1 MYVSAPS
8 AGGCGCLS
16 ARETLEPGL
25 CLLSPKMCHK
35 DARSS
40 FCFSPTSPADKSSM
54 YSGWETSAGTWGL
67 SVSSSWIEDTCREK
81 GTALFL
87 PRVAGSE
94 SLSLVWAEICFVGAL
109 PEYMICLSSSVG
121 TVNSNQLGKNRVFRP
136 VVLQLQTKFQ
146 EDTGYHTRGTWS
158 RWRTDQESEGSW
170 VEWPMHE
177 TAGLVVLH
185 TTAVA
190 G

>member
-1 MYVSAPS
+1 MWVHPLLGAVALSAPGRHWS
-8 AGGCGCLS
+8 LAFAYWVQRCATKMPGPLS
-16 ARETLEPGL
+16 LLPQPLQQTRAPCTQDGRPRLEHG
-25 CLLSPKMCHK
+25 
-35 DARSS
+35 D
-40 FCFSPTSPADKSSM
+40 
-54 YSGWETSAGTWGL
+54 
-67 SVSSSWIEDTCREK
+67 SVSHQDLLNRGHLQREGDSTFPSLGSWVRK
-81 GTALFL
+81 SFL
-87 PRVAGSE
+87 WS
-94 SLSLVWAEICFVGAL
+94 EICFIGAL

-121 TVNSNQLGKNRVFRP
+121 TVNSNQLGKNRVFRS

-158 RWRTDQESEGSW
+158 RWRTDQENEESW